1 MGDARFFKFFRFLTP
16 KTLRKTITRALQRRL
31 AGLSAEMAYNAMLAL
46 FPAILALLTAM
57 GMLEKSIE
65 AAVVD
70 LAGQLKEIIPDEV
83 WTLLLDFVQGIK
95 LSQGSGWFSLSFA
108 AAIWVASG
116 ILSTAMNAL
125 DQIHQIPVPKR
136 RPFWKSKL
144 IAIFLTIGTIIFLI
158 VASFLVIIGDF
169 VIRLAVQQNWGD
181 VLITVWRILGIA
193 VVLGIIV
200 TAIASM
206 IRTVQ
211 VPRTEQRLTAKIKSI
226 VEVIIISVGLF
237 FIVNFALNY
246 IENLIADS
254 TINHTIEMVLVSVWQ
269 LLSWPVALGIVA
281 SAFAFIY
288 RFGPSHWEE
297 GTPILPGAVLA
308 AISWAGV
315 SALFRLYV
323 SNFGQYN
330 RVYGAVG
337 AVIVMMLWLYM
348 SSLVMLL
355 GDQLNATVGEVMREK
370 TRKRRAALKTV
381 AGEIEKERE
390 RP

>member
-1 MGDARFFKFFRFLTP
+1 MGDARFFRFFRFLTP

-46 FPAILALLTAM
+46 FPAILALLTAI
-57 GMLEKSIE
+57 GMLEESIE
-65 AAVVD
+65 ATVVD
-70 LAGQLKEIIPDEV
+70 LAGQLKDIIPDEV
-83 WTLLLDFVQGIK
+83 WTLLLDFVKGIK

-125 DQIHQIPVPKR
+125 DQIHQIPIPKR
-136 RPFWKSKL
+136 RPFWKAKL

-206 IRTVQ
+206 IRTIQ
-211 VPRTEQRLTAKIKSI
+211 VPRTEQRLTTKMKTI
-226 VEVIIISVGLF
+226 VEIVIISIGLF

-246 IENLIADS
+246 IENLIAHS

-288 RFGPSHWEE
+288 RFGPSYWEE

-308 AISWAGV
+308 AVSWAGV

-370 TRKRRAALKTV
+370 TRKRQAALKTV
-381 AGEIEKERE
+381 AGEIERE
-390 RP
+390 RDL